1 MNLGY
6 INLAL
11 IIFIF
16 FMIWYD
22 GRVNKNNLDKVD
34 ERASE
39 KVNLLKKDLIYALG
53 HCTNCAHRDDIISW
67 LEKEKY

>member
-1 MNLGY
+1 
-6 INLAL
+6 
-11 IIFIF
+11 
-16 FMIWYD
+16 MIWYD